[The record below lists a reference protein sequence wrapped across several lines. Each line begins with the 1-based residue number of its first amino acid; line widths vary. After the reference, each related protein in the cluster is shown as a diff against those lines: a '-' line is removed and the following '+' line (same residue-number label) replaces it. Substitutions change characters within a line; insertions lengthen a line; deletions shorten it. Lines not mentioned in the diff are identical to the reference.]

1 MLLSSPCVTVVLPN
15 PLHANAGFVSFCSCL
30 AGEFLTERTILLN
43 SNVLLGSAPQ
53 RQPLQFGLPAGE
65 MNGASIS
72 LQAVLLS
79 NLKSK
84 HYLSSSTDSLDGNGL
99 RSAQRKKLSC
109 MFCEK
114 RQVDPSN
121 VSKNV
126 VQKACSNIPD

>member
-1 MLLSSPCVTVVLPN
+1 MSLLFFLI
-15 PLHANAGFVSFCSCL
+15 PLHDNAGFVSFFNCL

-53 RQPLQFGLPAGE
+53 RQPLQLGLPDGE
-65 MNGASIS
+65 MNGASTS

-79 NLKSK
+79 NLKHSK

-99 RSAQRKKLSC
+99 RSAQRKKPSC

-121 VSKNV
+121 VSNNV
-126 VQKACSNIPD
+126 VQKARFDILD